1 MRVGT
6 IVHYNVVMTE
16 YSWANIARWFIVS
29 ISQRHWNQNDLC
41 IWTVYDVVYGVTGIL
56 DHPNKGLDIT
66 FSLLSRLVQ
75 ETWCK
80 LHHLVMVESKIAAMA
95 ARRCLEM
102 APFIGPNT
110 WMKKLTFFISWT
122 NLDKTWLDLTI
133 RIKWKLYVISF
144 KVLPT
149 CRIQSYPHLR
159 FSSSYI
165 TLCTSEELIVR
176 LDHDQIEMVI
186 CLKFYICQSWKNCG
200 CCTFSPCWKYRC
212 QCWK

>member
-1 MRVGT
+1 MSQHCEMV
-6 IVHYNVVMTE
+6 
-16 YSWANIARWFIVS
+16 YSFHLTTSLKSKRSVYLNSVWCCVWC
-29 ISQRHWNQNDLC
+29 HWN
-41 IWTVYDVVYGVTGIL
+41 
-56 DHPNKGLDIT
+56 
-66 FSLLSRLVQ
+66 
-75 ETWCK
+75 TWPSK
-80 LHHLVMVESKIAAMA
+80 QRARHHL
-95 ARRCLEM
+95 
-102 APFIGPNT
+102 
-110 WMKKLTFFISWT
+110 FFVITLGSGDMMQITSFGHGGKQNSSHGCQKVFGDGSIYWSQHL
-122 NLDKTWLDLTI
+122 NEKVNLFHLLDYLDKTWLDLTI